1 MALRLFL
8 KSSNGKDLSLTCKR
22 ARTSSVASKGK
33 EVPTATVPGGSTVV
47 DVDSSGVVGGG
58 GLKVGGGG
66 VPAPLASG
74 RSVDVDVCV
83 DVDPHWCRISAMLTK
98 PTATKPV
105 PTATKPS
112 GSLGNVNP

>member
-1 MALRLFL
+1 M
-8 KSSNGKDLSLTCKR
+8 
-22 ARTSSVASKGK
+22 
-33 EVPTATVPGGSTVV
+33 

-58 GLKVGGGG
+58 GLEVGGGG

-83 DVDPHWCRISAMLTK
+83 DVDPHWCLSAMPTK

-112 GSLGNVNP
+112 GSRGNVNPSCDTAGGVAGP